1 MMHRHFALLGVT
13 CGLFVLVSIGRA
25 VMLPESQA
33 TKGTVLLDEQFSG
46 PKTDSRLH
54 WLNPPPSSEVRDGWL
69 VVTPGNET
77 DFWQKTL
84 DGGSRDNGHFF
95 YVELSGDF
103 VAETRVTG
111 DFHNLYDQAGLM
123 LRADATTW
131 LKADAENDPV
141 GSPTLGVVITRDTS
155 DWSVSRLAPKEF
167 MLRLERKGSLVTVYT
182 SEDGGNWSVLRM
194 ATLDWKDPLQV
205 GLFAAC
211 PTKSGM
217 RARFDYLR
225 ITGPGKLHQAGE

>member
-1 MMHRHFALLGVT
+1 M
-13 CGLFVLVSIGRA
+13 
-25 VMLPESQA
+25 PETHSS
-33 TKGTVLLDEQFSG
+33 KGAVLLDEQFNA
-46 PKTDSRLH
+46 PKIDSRLH
-54 WLNPPPSSEVRDGWL
+54 WLNPPPSSDVRDGWL
-69 VVTPGNET
+69 DVTPGDQT
-77 DFWQKTL
+77 DFWQKTF
-84 DGGSRDNGHFF
+84 DGGSRDNGHFY

-103 VAETRVTG
+103 VADTRVTG
-111 DFHNLYDQAGLM
+111 EFRNLYDQVGLM
-123 LRADATTW
+123 LRTDATRW

-167 MLRLERKGSLVTVYT
+167 LLRLERKGKLVTVYT
-182 SEDGGNWSVLRM
+182 SDDGRNWSILRM

-217 RARFDYLR
+217 RARFDYLK
-225 ITGPGKLHQAGE
+225 ITRPGQPDKAGE

>member
-1 MMHRHFALLGVT
+1 MMHRHFALVGAT
-13 CGLFVLVSIGRA
+13 CGLLGLVSIGRP
-25 VMLPESQA
+25 VMLAESQSS
-33 TKGTVLLDEQFSG
+33 KDTVLLDEQFNG
-46 PKTDSRLH
+46 TKTDSRLH
-54 WLNPPPSSEVRDGWL
+54 WLNPPPSSEVRNGWL
-69 VVTPGNET
+69 AVAPGDET

-84 DGGSRDNGHFF
+84 DGGSRDNGHFY

-123 LRADATTW
+123 LRTDATHW
-131 LKADAENDPV
+131 LKADAENDPI

-167 MLRLERKGSLVTVYT
+167 RLRLERKGNLAAVYT
-182 SEDGGNWSVLRM
+182 SEDGRTWSVLRM

-211 PTKSGM
+211 PKKSGM

-225 ITGPGKLHQAGE
+225 ITRPAD